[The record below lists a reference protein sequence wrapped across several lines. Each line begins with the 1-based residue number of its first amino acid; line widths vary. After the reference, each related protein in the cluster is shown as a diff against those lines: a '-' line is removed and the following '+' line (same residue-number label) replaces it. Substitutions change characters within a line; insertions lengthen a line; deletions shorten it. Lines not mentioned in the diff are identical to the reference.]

1 MANNMSQNQ
10 NKENSLVAGVKFK
23 VGALLKKN
31 NMVDLENKIK
41 FDSKEE
47 FDGFGYNMEKE
58 SLAK

>member
-41 FDSKEE
+41 FDNKEE